1 MGTSW
6 GRGTGAALA
15 AVACAALLAGCT
27 EEARVTAGVGPTVT
41 ATAAPSDAAALAE
54 RYRAAGGDA
63 DVYGIQ
69 REPGPEG
76 VPLLI
81 VRTRN
86 ADANAALFVR
96 QSASITSYLSGK
108 EGLSL
113 SRGYLM
119 DVFGPDGALLH
130 RWDARP

>member
-6 GRGTGAALA
+6 GRSTGAALT

-27 EEARVTAGVGPTVT
+27 EEVRVTAAAGPTVT
-41 ATAAPSDAAALAE
+41 ATAAPPDAAARAE

-69 REPGPEG
+69 RESGPQG

-86 ADANAALFVR
+86 ADADAALFDR
-96 QSASITSYLSGK
+96 QSASITSWLSTE

-113 SRGYLM
+113 RAGYLM

-130 RWDARP
+130 RLDARP